1 MVERDLLEFWEVAC
15 LLGSCRCRSQRKN
28 IDLRNPFRKGGV
40 KNLEISKAREVKDGW
55 KVQCDTAD
63 KDAGKAWKAV
73 IISGMIV
80 ISGRL
85 GSGIIPTLNE
95 DRLGDRRGRA
105 RMQLKLS
112 TSARSSV
119 PTRPD
124 AAPMMWMLFSLR
136 PKRTWRE

>member
-1 MVERDLLEFWEVAC
+1 M
-15 LLGSCRCRSQRKN
+15 
-28 IDLRNPFRKGGV
+28 
-40 KNLEISKAREVKDGW
+40 
-55 KVQCDTAD
+55 
-63 KDAGKAWKAV
+63 AGKSNAIRPTRPRVRAWKAV